1 MVDQVIGRPYI
12 KKGEEYQAI
21 PHYNFDQSFD
31 RKYLTT
37 LQLSRINSNI
47 NHPFSDRLIEYLV
60 GNAITPTDSLDANIA
75 RVQANLASRKVGT
88 VNLEKVPLSGV
99 WTKSMQNVLYGI
111 ARVNNILISAQ
122 DVLGYVD
129 KDMEALIQ
137 LKDGD

>member
-60 GNAITPTDSLDANIA
+60 GNAITPTDPLDANIA

-111 ARVNNILISAQ
+111 ARANNILISAQ

-137 LKDGD
+137 LKDGE